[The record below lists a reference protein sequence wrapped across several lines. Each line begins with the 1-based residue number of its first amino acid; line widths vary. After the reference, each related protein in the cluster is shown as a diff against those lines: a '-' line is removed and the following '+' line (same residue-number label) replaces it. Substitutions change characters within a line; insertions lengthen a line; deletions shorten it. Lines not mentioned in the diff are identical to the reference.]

1 MASSADLDVND
12 YQALAEFRY
21 QIRKFLRFSE
31 GAARDAGI
39 EPQHHQLML
48 A

>member
-1 MASSADLDVND
+1 MASSAELDLND

-31 GAARDAGI
+31 AAVRAAGT
-39 EPQHHQLML
+39 
-48 A
+48 